1 MAKKPDP
8 TLIDED
14 SPEWSTEDFRRARPA
29 KEVFAELGLAMPRPR
44 GRPRKQHP
52 KVQVTL
58 RLDPELVETYKNGG
72 KGWQTRIN
80 DDLRKLAG
88 LGK

>member
-1 MAKKPDP
+1 MAIKPDP
-8 TLIDED
+8 TLVDED
-14 SPEWSTEDFRRARPA
+14 NPEWTADDFRRARPA
-29 KEVFAELGLAMPRPR
+29 KEVFAELGLSLPRPR

-58 RLDPELVETYKNGG
+58 RLDPELVETYKSGG